1 MLGAVSVEEVNEYMK
16 AGGAVHYVSHHGVL
30 NDHSKS
36 TPLRVV
42 VDSAM
47 KNNYTGPSM
56 MPWLRGQ
63 MPSTTS

>member
-1 MLGAVSVEEVNEYMK
+1 MSVDEIEEYAS
-16 AGGAVHYVSHHGVL
+16 AGGPVHYVSHHGVL

-47 KNNYTGPSM
+47 KNNYHNKIKFLSF
-56 MPWLRGQ
+56 
-63 MPSTTS
+63 S